1 VPSAGL
7 SEAPVRG
14 DYTAGMS
21 LRRTRALPA
30 EQRGDPAAAA
40 AVAVALL
47 AARDFAPGELR
58 AKLAS
63 RGFEAATAQ
72 AAIEELQTRGVLNE
86 ARYAENYVI
95 WHAGRGQ
102 GPLRIGAELRKHG
115 VREALIEA
123 ALSQGPD
130 WPTLARKVCRAK
142 FGPGTPASW
151 REKARQMRFLQYRGF
166 SSDHIRAATGA
177 DPDWTEG
184 P

>member
-1 VPSAGL
+1 V
-7 SEAPVRG
+7 SEAPVRH

-30 EQRGDPAAAA
+30 EQRSDPAAAA
-40 AVAVALL
+40 AAAVALL
-47 AARDFAPGELR
+47 AARDFAPGELH
-58 AKLAS
+58 AKLTT
-63 RGFEAATAQ
+63 RGFEGAAAQ

-86 ARYAENYVI
+86 ARYAENYVT
-95 WHAGRGQ
+95 WHAARGQ
-102 GPLRIGAELRKHG
+102 GPLRIAAELRRHG
-115 VREALIEA
+115 VPAALIEA

-130 WPTLARKVCRAK
+130 WPALARKVCRAK